1 MKQNSFLL
9 KSIVL
14 LTAFCASAVAQ
25 AYPLVIKVKDV
36 TDLQYTRR
44 NTLVAAVP
52 TATGLKRIPIGFDE
66 LEDDSLLVI
75 RKPTK
80 ELPIRKKLHHP
91 KNNDPFQG
99 ALQLVHR
106 LVIDESEFAACDDKC
121 VAQARVD
128 ARRVCEYD
136 PESKVDL
143 SLTRIDLN
151 TRKTTG
157 FLINCGKVVTDTFE
171 SPVKI
176 DVDKRK
182 ISSNQIVLQYQ
193 KASPVVFEEISFP
206 KDQTKFFDN
215 SQLEVLVKPK
225 LFVNVHF
232 TEDDLKTEI
241 TSYQEQGVGTS
252 AELAMKLKTFGF
264 STGFE
269 ICCDITV
276 FNDAFYFPVVVDLPF
291 KGTSTRKGSGIFYG
305 FNYTGDLK
313 TDVHT
318 KLPNYAN
325 MEKSDPLSSAV
336 VAFQRGEHVLSIGV
350 RSADKDGKVRAA
362 LISPEEAKKIGFDSK
377 KSNTGVYLDITGMKE
392 SGLHKFE
399 IWFYAGKASDMSLL
413 QEYAQSGIAYRTSTL

>member
-1 MKQNSFLL
+1 MKQKQFLVKSF
-9 KSIVL
+9 VL
-14 LTAFCASAVAQ
+14 LTALGTSFVAQ
-25 AYPLVIKVKDV
+25 AFPLIIKVKDV
-36 TDLQYTRR
+36 SELQYTRR

-52 TATGLKRIPIGFDE
+52 TASGLKRIPIGFDE

-80 ELPIRKKLHHP
+80 ELPIRKNLHHP
-91 KNNDPFQG
+91 KSKDPFQG
-99 ALQLVHR
+99 ALQSVHR
-106 LVIDESEFAACDDKC
+106 LVIDESEFATCDDKC
-121 VAQARVD
+121 VAQARID
-128 ARRVCEYD
+128 ARRLCEYD
-136 PESKVDL
+136 ADSKVDL
-143 SLTRIDLN
+143 TLTRIDLN
-151 TRKTTG
+151 IRNTSG
-157 FLINCGKVVTDTFE
+157 FLINCGKIVTDTFE

-176 DVDKRK
+176 DPSNRK
-182 ISSNQIVLQYQ
+182 IASNQIALQYQ
-193 KASPVVFEEISFP
+193 KSSPVVFEEISFP
-206 KDQTKFFDN
+206 KDQVKFFDN

-225 LFVNVHF
+225 FFVNVHF

-291 KGTSTRKGSGIFYG
+291 KGTSTREGSGIFYG

-313 TDVHT
+313 KDVHT
-318 KLPNYAN
+318 KLPNFAN
-325 MEKSDPLSSAV
+325 IKKSEPLASAV
-336 VAFQRGEHVLSIGV
+336 VSFQRGEHVLSIGV

-362 LISPEEAKKIGFDSK
+362 LISPQEAKKIGFDSK

>member
-1 MKQNSFLL
+1 MTQKPLLVKSFMVFTTL
-9 KSIVL
+9 
-14 LTAFCASAVAQ
+14 CASAVAQ

-36 TDLQYTRR
+36 PDLQYTRR

-52 TATGLKRIPIGFDE
+52 SGNGLKRIAIGYDE

-75 RKPTK
+75 RAPTK
-80 ELPIRKKLHHP
+80 ELPIREKLHHP
-91 KNNDPFQG
+91 RKKDPFQG
-99 ALQLVHR
+99 SLQAVHR
-106 LVIDESEFAACDDKC
+106 IVIDETEFAPCDEKC

-136 PESKVDL
+136 ADSKAEL
-143 SLTRIDLN
+143 SLTRIDLDV
-151 TRKTTG
+151 RKTTG
-157 FLINCGKVVTDTFE
+157 FLINCGKNVGDPFD

-182 ISSNQIVLQYQ
+182 IASNQIALTYQ

-206 KDQTKFFDN
+206 KDKVKFFNN

-225 LFVNVHF
+225 LFVNIHF

-305 FNYTGDLK
+305 FNYLGDMK
-313 TDVHT
+313 SEVHT

-325 MEKSDPLSSAV
+325 MEKMDPLSSAV
-336 VAFQRGEHVLSIGV
+336 VSFQRGEHVLSIGV

-362 LISPEEAKKIGFDSK
+362 LISPDEAKKIGFESN
-377 KSNTGVYLDITGMKE
+377 KSNTGVYLDITGMKN

-413 QEYAQSGIAYRTSTL
+413 QEYAQSGIAYRISMI